1 MNISE
6 INKHLVQFRIIA
18 VNSKDVY
25 DFIEGARKVK
35 NVPSEVSTHFK
46 LRYGNDMH
54 EACKLFI
61 DETKTSQKVSQ

>member
-35 NVPSEVSTHFK
+35 NV
-46 LRYGNDMH
+46 
-54 EACKLFI
+54 
-61 DETKTSQKVSQ
+61 